1 MRNYL
6 REARSFYQF
15 VATNFNYYKQKEINA
30 AERTKTLTSNIR
42 SRTGKNQK
50 TKTTQQK
57 RGG

>member
-15 VATNFNYYKQKEINA
+15 VATNFNDYKQEEIEA
-30 AERTKTLTSNIR
+30 AKRNKTLNPNVK

-50 TKTTQQK
+50 TKTKQQK